1 MGRTLA
7 GQGKRRKWKPNET
20 PESVMNGCGHTAI
33 KGQGDN
39 VDERMGAYE
48 PSLVT
53 DKRSRKGML
62 IAAFSRSVVWW
73 KSITRE

>member
-1 MGRTLA
+1 
-7 GQGKRRKWKPNET
+7 
-20 PESVMNGCGHTAI
+20 MNGCGHTSI

-73 KSITRE
+73 KSITREWKIVAKESMVSQIIAQLVKL